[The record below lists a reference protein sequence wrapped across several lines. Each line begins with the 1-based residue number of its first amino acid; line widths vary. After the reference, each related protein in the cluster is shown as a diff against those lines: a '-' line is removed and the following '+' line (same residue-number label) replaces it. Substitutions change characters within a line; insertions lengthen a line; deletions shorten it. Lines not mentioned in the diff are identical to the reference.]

1 MARATGVEKYV
12 NEQRVIS
19 TRPDSAELLEKIACP
34 TLVLGGEDDL
44 LSPPASM
51 DAITARIPT
60 AIHAVIKDSGHLPPL
75 ENPSATTAALR
86 VFLNRARI
94 QKK

>member
-1 MARATGVEKYV
+1 
-12 NEQRVIS
+12 
-19 TRPDSAELLEKIACP
+19 
-34 TLVLGGEDDL
+34 
-44 LSPPASM
+44 M

-75 ENPSATTAALR
+75 ENPAATTAALR
-86 VFLNRARI
+86 VFLNRARM